1 MKIRAARVVRKE
13 PPDASCQGELVVTD
27 EAECVLND
35 LAAGKTGTVSPV
47 SVRLPCPSPAS
58 IASGD
63 RRKSAAGPAMGP
75 RVGSEMNKGAC
86 QTGAGTARQ
95 ADGRAGPFVGAP
107 LRVFR
112 EIVGR
117 GPHSFWLSF
126 GNSTGKRKS
135 RPAGPVGV
143 PWGVPWARR
152 AAGTVA
158 ASAALL
164 RRPPVR
170 DCRRRRVLAP
180 GGIISD
186 SLHRRGRYQTP
197 APPIRRCGRGSN
209 LCTWRDAF
217 LAKAPGGQAVE

>member
-58 IASGD
+58 TASGD

-126 GNSTGKRKS
+126 GNSTRKRKS

-143 PWGVPWARR
+143 PWGVPLGRPLGAQGSRNGR
-152 AAGTVA
+152 SICCA
-158 ASAALL
+158 ASEASCPRLQAS
-164 RRPPVR
+164 
-170 DCRRRRVLAP
+170 P
-180 GGIISD
+180 GVG
-186 SLHRRGRYQTP
+186 
-197 APPIRRCGRGSN
+197 
-209 LCTWRDAF
+209 TWRHNQRQPAQTGTIPNSRTPDQEVRTRF
-217 LAKAPGGQAVE
+217 EPLHLA